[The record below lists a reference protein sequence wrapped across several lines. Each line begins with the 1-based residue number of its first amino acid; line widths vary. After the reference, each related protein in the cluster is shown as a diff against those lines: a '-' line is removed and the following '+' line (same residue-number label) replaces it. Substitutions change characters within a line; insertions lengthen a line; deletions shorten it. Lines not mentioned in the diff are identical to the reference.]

1 MLSFWIT
8 RAVLVMLAVAAP
20 DTEKEKAI
28 SARTGKDG
36 GQDAQVPIAP
46 VNYAKAGPH
55 EVMSLRVDWT
65 DADRDRPVPAKIY
78 LPADGEGPFA
88 IVIFSHGLGGSREGY
103 GYLGRHWASHGY
115 VSVHLEHEGSDAEVW
130 RGQGDAAR
138 EMQRAAKDP
147 LNSINRPQDVSFAID
162 QLARM
167 HAEEAGP
174 LHDLLALERTAIA
187 GHAFGAFTALA
198 IAGEVGTH
206 VSQGHKLADA
216 RVKAAI
222 PMSAPVPVRQVE
234 YDKVYGPIAIP
245 CLHLTGTLDE
255 TPATF
260 TKADARRIPY
270 DHITQAD
277 QYLITL
283 AGGNHAIFAGRLR
296 RGRYAKRDEEFQRL
310 ILMSTTAFL
319 DAYLNEN
326 PKAKTWLQSGGLEAA
341 LGTSGRLE
349 FKGASPEPDKPQ
361 ATAGRRRSPHRS
373 SRVRAQQKR

>member
-1 MLSFWIT
+1 MSFMFLT
-8 RAVLVMLAVAAP
+8 HAVALLLAAP
-20 DTEKEKAI
+20 
-28 SARTGKDG
+28 
-36 GQDAQVPIAP
+36 GQVVSDAAP
-46 VNYAKAGPH
+46 PLAYADIGPY
-55 EVMSLRVDWT
+55 EVASLRVEWT
-65 DADRDRPVPAKIY
+65 DPARERTVPAKIY
-78 LPADGEGPFA
+78 YPVDGDGLFA

-103 GYLGRHWASHGY
+103 AYLGRHWASHGY

-130 RGQGDAAR
+130 RGQRNAAK
-138 EMQRAAKDP
+138 ELQRAAKDP

-206 VSQGHKLADA
+206 VSQGHQLADA

-222 PMSAPVPVRQVE
+222 PMSAPVPVRRVE

-326 PKAKTWLQSGGLEAA
+326 PKARTWLQSGGLKAA

-349 FKGASPEPDKPQ
+349 FKEPSPQPVEPR
-361 ATAGRRRSPHRS
+361 ATS
-373 SRVRAQQKR
+373 AQKHSANELQ